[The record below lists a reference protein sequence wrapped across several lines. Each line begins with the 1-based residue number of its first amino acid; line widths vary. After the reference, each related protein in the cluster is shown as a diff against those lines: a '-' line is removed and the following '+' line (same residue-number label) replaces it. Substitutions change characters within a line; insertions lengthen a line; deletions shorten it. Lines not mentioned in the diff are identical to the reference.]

1 MFSKK
6 ILVLLVAFTA
16 VVLLLAAATYLS
28 PMRKPAGEKNFRLI
42 ADDFC
47 YNQSKGGPELRVK
60 SGDKVTITMLN
71 KGEQTHEMILVD
83 KETLAFALDPTVAHE
98 GEEGLDKAL
107 GRHIEPVFTGA
118 LINETKP
125 GQTGSMTFVA
135 GPPGNYVYGCFT
147 DEPDTTLHAF
157 RGMWGEFIVES

>member
-1 MFSKK
+1 MVSKK
-6 ILVLLVAFTA
+6 SLILLVAFLTI
-16 VVLLLAAATYLS
+16 VLLLAAATYLS
-28 PMRKPAGEKNFRLI
+28 PMRKPDGEKSFTLT
-42 ADDFC
+42 ADDFG

-60 SGDKVTITMLN
+60 SGDKVTITILN
-71 KGEQTHEMILVD
+71 KGEQTHEMIVVD
-83 KETLAFALDPTVAHE
+83 KETLALALNPIVAHE

-107 GRHIEPVFTGA
+107 GRHIESVFTGA

-125 GQTGSMTFVA
+125 GQTGSMTFIA